1 VSALRASRLSELG
14 PLALLGAAALYV
26 VWVAQQHGP
35 LALSDDD
42 YARLAIALDAART
55 PRLDPSGTS
64 WLPAPFWLYGF
75 VLRSAP
81 SAGAAPIDVAR
92 TVPFALACIGTWL
105 VYAGARSIGLT
116 RCPAALG
123 ALAGLGVHS
132 VAQLAGLCVPEHPA
146 AALCTFAL
154 LARFGRRRELG
165 ALASIAI
172 AIASLCRYEA
182 WPVAVVVA
190 LAALVR
196 GPSARGSIEAAVAL
210 SGIALWLV
218 HNQLVHGDAL
228 HFLGR
233 VAAYRE
239 ALGARGDRAGVL
251 RGYGRALVG
260 ESPALV
266 LALAVILA
274 AGVRRMRLHSL
285 APWLGVVA
293 MLGFLLAGALVGGVP
308 THHVGR
314 ALSALF
320 LLGGVYSAARPALAG
335 LLALTELGLLPWT
348 IGRSDGFSR
357 RAEEELGRLARDCAR
372 GEARL
377 LVATPDYGYF
387 AVLAAFGD
395 TARSDADQRHD
406 PREPDPPSR
415 LGDAAALEALRA
427 AGVRC
432 VVAPTLP
439 GTRELARRGKLG
451 LYTL

>member
-1 VSALRASRLSELG
+1 VTPLRASRLSELG

-26 VWVAQQHGP
+26 VWVAQHHGP

-42 YARLAIALDAART
+42 YARLTIALDVART

-81 SAGAAPIDVAR
+81 SSGAVPIDVAR
-92 TVPFALACIGTWL
+92 QVPFVLACVGAWL
-105 VYAGARSIGLT
+105 VYAGARLIGLT
-116 RCPAALG
+116 RYPAALG
-123 ALAGLGVHS
+123 VLAGLGVHA
-132 VAQLAGLCVPEHPA
+132 VAQLAGLCVPEHPT

-154 LARFGRRRELG
+154 LARFGRRPELG
-165 ALASIAI
+165 VVASLAVAL
-172 AIASLCRYEA
+172 ASLCRYEA
-182 WPVAVVVA
+182 WPVAAVLA
-190 LAALVR
+190 LAALAR
-196 GPSARGSIEAAVAL
+196 GPSVRGAVEAAVAL
-210 SGIALWLV
+210 SGVVLWLV

-233 VAAYRE
+233 VAAYRD
-239 ALGARGDRAGVL
+239 ALGVRGDRTSVL
-251 RGYGRALVG
+251 LGYGRALVG
-260 ESPALV
+260 ESSGLV
-266 LALAVILA
+266 LALVVILA
-274 AGVRRMRLHSL
+274 GGVRRTRVYTL
-285 APWLGVVA
+285 APWLGVLA
-293 MLGFLLAGALVGGVP
+293 MLAFLLAGALVGGVP

-314 ALSALF
+314 ALSAFF
-320 LLGGVYSAARPALAG
+320 LLGGVYSAARPPLAA

-348 IGRSDGFSR
+348 IGHSDGFSR

-372 GEARL
+372 AEERL

-395 TARSDADQRHD
+395 PARSDVDQRHD

-415 LGDAAALEALRA
+415 LGSPPDLGALRA

-432 VVAPTLP
+432 VVAPSLP
-439 GTRELARRGKLG
+439 GARELFRWGKLG
-451 LYTL
+451 LYAL